1 MGASDRAARGGSAS
15 GAGWALLD
23 AQARR
28 VRVVGIAV
36 PLATAALVAI
46 AGSCWALAAG
56 PASAALAML
65 GIMPLYAA
73 AAGMCAA
80 AVFTGDALVELHA
93 STPTEFRAVQT
104 LRAAV
109 LLVAAVA
116 GGFALFAPLHLA
128 GAIYGDAGWVG
139 ALSPAGGA
147 ALMVLVAYAAA
158 LSGST
163 RATTLVVMLV
173 WLFFALIWDPNT
185 ASMPALQRGL
195 PLLVLLAVGAC
206 AWRALGSPERV
217 WRKLGGAR

>member
-15 GAGWALLD
+15 GAWWALLD

-36 PLATAALVAI
+36 PLATAVLIAI

-80 AVFTGDALVELHA
+80 AVFTGDTLVELHA
-93 STPTEFRAVQT
+93 STPMEFRTVQT
-104 LRAAV
+104 MRAAV
-109 LLVAAVA
+109 LLVAAAV
-116 GGFALFAPLHLA
+116 GGFALFASLHLA

-147 ALMVLVAYAAA
+147 ALT
-158 LSGST
+158 G
-163 RATTLVVMLV
+163 
-173 WLFFALIWDPNT
+173 
-185 ASMPALQRGL
+185 
-195 PLLVLLAVGAC
+195 VG
-206 AWRALGSPERV
+206 RV
-217 WRKLGGAR
+217 CGGGFPGRRVRRRSS